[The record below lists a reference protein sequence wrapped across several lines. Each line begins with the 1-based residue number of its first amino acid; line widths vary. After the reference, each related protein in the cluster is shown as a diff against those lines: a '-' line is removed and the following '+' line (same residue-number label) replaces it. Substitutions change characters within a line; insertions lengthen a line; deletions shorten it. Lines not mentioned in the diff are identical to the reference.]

1 MLGLFI
7 MVIALIICII
17 VVALSIESTSDIG
30 DVTLCVSLTAT
41 LLLIFIII
49 TLSVTA
55 VIFNANPE
63 GQLAKMQFTR
73 DILVYQLENN
83 LYISDNNVGLR
94 NLYER
99 IESYNNAVI
108 SGRYWQN
115 NIWWGFMTPDIYD
128 QLELIDYT
136 SVRGGE
142 GP

>member
-7 MVIALIICII
+7 TVIALIVCII
-17 VVALSIESTSDIG
+17 IVALSAESDSGIG
-30 DVTLCVSLTAT
+30 EVTLFASLTAT
-41 LLLIFIII
+41 LLLIVTIIA
-49 TLSVTA
+49 LSVTA

-73 DILVYQLENN
+73 DILVYQLENDM
-83 LYISDNNVGLR
+83 YVSDNNIGLR

-99 IESYNNAVI
+99 IESYNNTVI

-128 QLELIDYT
+128 RLELIDYT
-136 SVRGGE
+136 SVRGGS
-142 GP
+142 